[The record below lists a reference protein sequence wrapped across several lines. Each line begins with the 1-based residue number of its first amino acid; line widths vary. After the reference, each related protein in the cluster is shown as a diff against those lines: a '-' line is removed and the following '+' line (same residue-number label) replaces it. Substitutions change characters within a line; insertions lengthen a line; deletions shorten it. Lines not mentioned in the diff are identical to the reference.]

1 MSTRSVIAIKNED
14 NTFDAI
20 YCHFDGYPEG
30 VGKTLKDHYNSK
42 ELARALINK
51 GGLSTL
57 DKDLESSVFYT
68 SRGEQL
74 KKYHEDSFEALNKL
88 CGDLW
93 GEYLYVF
100 QDGKWDTIE
109 A

>member
-1 MSTRSVIAIKNED
+1 MATRSVIAIKNED
-14 NTFDAI
+14 ESFDAI

-30 VGKTLKDHYNSK
+30 VGKTLKDNYNSQ
-42 ELARALINK
+42 EQARDLINR
-51 GGLSTL
+51 GSLSAL
-57 DKDLESSVFYT
+57 DKSVESSVFYT
-68 SRGEQL
+68 SRGEEL
-74 KKYHEDSFEALNKL
+74 KKYHEESFEDLKKL

-100 QDGKWDTIE
+100 QDGKWNTFE

>member
-1 MSTRSVIAIKNED
+1 MATRSVIAIKNQDES
-14 NTFDAI
+14 FDAI

-30 VGKTLKDHYNSK
+30 VGQTLKEHYNSE
-42 ELARALINK
+42 ELAKALIAR
-51 GGLSTL
+51 GSLSSL
-57 DKDLESSVFYT
+57 DKDLNSSVFYT
-68 SRGEQL
+68 SRGEDL
-74 KKYHEDSFEALNKL
+74 KKYHEESFEDLKKL

-100 QDGKWDTIE
+100 QDGKWVTLE

>member
-1 MSTRSVIAIKNED
+1 MATRSVIAVKNE
-14 NTFDAI
+14 NESFDAI

-30 VGKTLKDHYNSK
+30 VGQTLKDNYNSE
-42 ELARALINK
+42 ELARSLIAK
-51 GGLSTL
+51 GSLSTL
-57 DKDLESSVFYT
+57 EKDLESSSFYT
-68 SRGEQL
+68 SRGEKLQKYNEESFKDL
-74 KKYHEDSFEALNKL
+74 KKL

-100 QDGKWDTIE
+100 QDGKWHTFE